1 MYSMIYKNIKH
12 YKYFLLSVFGLIYS
26 TENIIMA
33 YIVGTLTNMA
43 TNHNYN
49 ELPKVF
55 LQIIMAVVI
64 VLISGLIFN
73 HLKYDAIRETNIKL
87 RNKLLKG
94 MLSSDEENST
104 NLGFLMNDFKLL
116 ETNRF
121 EAEIQIMINLYTVV
135 LAFSYALSLNWILTL
150 IFLIGS
156 VLPTVVSSL
165 FQNSIKN
172 ASNNWTKAND
182 EYTNEVK
189 HLLSGT
195 EVFNLY
201 NEQQNAVEKN
211 KNSLYKLENSLFK
224 MNLLNNNTNT
234 YLNIVAIV
242 GTFLLPFAIGIILT
256 IKGMTTLGALFAI
269 VQLSNSFTNPIL
281 QILNE
286 RNNLSTTKHIVDK
299 IKQITNQASSQNET
313 PIKEFSDLSVSGLS
327 LFREDNMLAQNIQFS
342 LHQGEKTAIIG
353 PSGVGKS
360 TLLTYLLYGKNGKA
374 NALKLNG
381 ELVTA
386 GQFKDLFAYASQKSI
401 VFPGTLWFN
410 LTLGEELDRDEVL
423 KVCQQ
428 IGLGELVQDKGW
440 DYDLGSNVDKLSGGQ
455 LSRIGLA
462 RAILAKRQ
470 VLLLDEVNAS
480 LDKATSNQ
488 IHNYLLSS
496 GLTIVE
502 VIHHYEKGDLEAYDQ
517 VIDMGEYKN

>member
-1 MYSMIYKNIKH
+1 MIYKNIKH
-12 YKYFLLSVFGLIYS
+12 YKYFLLSLFGLIYS

-43 TNHNYN
+43 TNRNYN
-49 ELPKVF
+49 KLPTVF
-55 LQIIMAVVI
+55 LQIILAVLI
-64 VLISGLIFN
+64 VLVSGLVFN
-73 HLKYDAIRETNIKL
+73 RLKYDAIRETNIKL

-104 NLGFLMNDFKLL
+104 NLGFLLNDFKLL
-116 ETNRF
+116 ETNRY
-121 EAEIQIMINLYTVV
+121 EAEIQIMINLYTVI
-135 LAFSYALSLNWILTL
+135 LALSYALSLNWILTL

-156 VLPTVVSSL
+156 VLPTIISSL
-165 FQNSIKN
+165 FQKSIKK

-189 HLLSGT
+189 HLLGGT

-201 NEQQNAVEKN
+201 NKQQNAVEKN
-211 KNSLYKLENSLFK
+211 KGNLYKLENSLFK
-224 MNLLNNNTNT
+224 LNLLNNNTNT

-242 GTFLLPFAIGIILT
+242 GTFLLPFAIGIVLT

-299 IKQITNQASSQNET
+299 IDEIS
-313 PIKEFSDLSVSGLS
+313 KEANMQSDNSTEAFSDLSATGLE
-327 LFREDNMLAQNIQFS
+327 LFRESNVLAKDIQFS
-342 LHQGEKTAIIG
+342 VHKGEKIAIVG

-360 TLLTYLLYGKNGKA
+360 TLFKYLLYGKYGKA
-374 NALKLNG
+374 DTLKLDG
-381 ELVTA
+381 HEVIA
-386 GQFKDLFAYASQKSI
+386 GKFKDIFSYASQKSVI
-401 VFPGTLWFN
+401 FPGTLWFN
-410 LTLGEELDRDEVL
+410 LTLGESWDKDKVIETCQQLGLAELVREKELDYE
-423 KVCQQ
+423 
-428 IGLGELVQDKGW
+428 LGD
-440 DYDLGSNVDKLSGGQ
+440 NVDKLSGGQ

-462 RAILAKRQ
+462 RAILANRQ
-470 VLLLDEVNAS
+470 VLLLDEINAS

-496 GLTIVE
+496 DLTIIE
-502 VIHHYEKGDLEAYDQ
+502 VIHHYEPGDLEAYDQ
-517 VIDMGEYKN
+517 IIDMGKYKA